1 MSPVS
6 GRNEL
11 TSVWAEVEQEL
22 PAGWTL
28 EALRCASTGLGPDQ
42 RSEDWIAVA
51 AGPEGEE
58 RTYRAAEPESAL
70 RGLAT
75 IFE

>member
-1 MSPVS
+1 MCSVS
-6 GRNEL
+6 EPNEL
-11 TSVWAEVEQEL
+11 TNVWAEVQKKL

-28 EALRCASTGLGPDQ
+28 GGLRCASTSLTPDQ

-51 AGPEGEE
+51 VGPEGDE
-58 RTYRAAEPESAL
+58 RTYRASKPQSAL

-75 IFE
+75 IFK

>member
-6 GRNEL
+6 ESNDL
-11 TSVWAEVEQEL
+11 ANVWAEVEKGL
-22 PAGWTL
+22 PTGWTL
-28 EALRCASTGLGPDQ
+28 DGLRCSSTGLAPDQ

-51 AGPEGEE
+51 VGPKGEE
-58 RTYRAAEPESAL
+58 HTFRAGEPASAL

-75 IFE
+75 TFD